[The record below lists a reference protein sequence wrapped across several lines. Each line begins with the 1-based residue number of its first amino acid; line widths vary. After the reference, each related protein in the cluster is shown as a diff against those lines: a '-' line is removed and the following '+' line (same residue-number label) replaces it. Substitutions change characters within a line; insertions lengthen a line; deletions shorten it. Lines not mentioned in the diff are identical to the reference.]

1 LIELNGK
8 NFLGTLPL
16 LQKPQTLQSAP
27 KRDVVSTHWA
37 WGGDGFLIKTHIP
50 IKHTKIV

>member
-16 LQKPQTLQSAP
+16 LQKPKTLQSAP
-27 KRDVVSTHWA
+27 PLS
-37 WGGDGFLIKTHIP
+37 I
-50 IKHTKIV
+50 